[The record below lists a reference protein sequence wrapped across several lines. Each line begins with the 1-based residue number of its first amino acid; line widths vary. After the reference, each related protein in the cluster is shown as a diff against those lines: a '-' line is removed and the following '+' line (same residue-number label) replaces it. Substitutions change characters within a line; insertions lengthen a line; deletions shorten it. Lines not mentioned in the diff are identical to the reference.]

1 MNPIVT
7 RFAPSP
13 TGYLHVGGVRTA
25 LYSYAFAKHNQGEFL
40 LRIEDTDKKRS
51 TQASVDTILQ
61 GLDWLGI
68 KADNKDNIVYQ
79 SDPQRMQRYKT
90 LIQKLLDD
98 GYAYYC
104 YSTTDELD
112 AMRDNNYGYNRK
124 WRDSKDNPPLN
135 VKPVVRFKM
144 PLNGQTIWNDLVKGS
159 MVFDND
165 KLEDFIIA
173 RSDGTPTYNFC
184 VVVDDMD
191 MKVSHVI
198 RGDDH
203 VNNTPKQIQ
212 VLKALNADIPQYAH
226 LPMIFNHD
234 GQKMSKRNN
243 DTVAITDYIQLGILP
258 EALLNYLARLGWG
271 GGSNHAN
278 DEFFTMEQFIDWFD
292 IKDVSESPSRF
303 DFDKLMW
310 LNHQHIQNAT
320 VDRLYPLVKTMLITK
335 FNMNDN
341 MLQIVDLKKILGCSK
356 IKERAKNIHDLAKE
370 CSYFYQQSDRNNLQ
384 FDKSLIIKFVT
395 FYNNVLN
402 QSNWNLD
409 NIESMFK
416 QFCRNEQI
424 KIKDIAMP
432 VRKILCSDSQ
442 LSVYHILDILG
453 YDETWKRL
461 MDVVK

>member
-1 MNPIVT
+1 M
-7 RFAPSP
+7 
-13 TGYLHVGGVRTA
+13 RTA
-25 LYSYAFAKHNQGEFL
+25 VYSYAFAKHHQGQFL
-40 LRIEDTDKKRS
+40 LRIEDTDKNRS
-51 TQASVDTILQ
+51 TQQSVDTILQ

-68 KADNKDNIVYQ
+68 KADNQDDIVYQ

-112 AMRDNNYGYNRK
+112 EMRENNYGYNRK
-124 WRDSKDNPPLN
+124 WRNSTDVPPLN

-144 PLNGQTIWNDLVKGS
+144 PLNGQTIWHDLVKGT

-165 KLEDFIIA
+165 NLEDFIIA

-191 MKVSHVI
+191 MNVSHVI

-212 VLKALNADIPQYAH
+212 VLKALNANIPQYAH

-234 GQKMSKRNN
+234 GQKMSKRNH

-271 GGSNHAN
+271 GGLKHSN
-278 DEFFTMEQFIDWFD
+278 DEFFTMDQFIDWFD

-310 LNHQHIQNAT
+310 LNHQFIKMPLLIDCILWLN
-320 VDRLYPLVKTMLITK
+320 LY
-335 FNMNDN
+335 
-341 MLQIVDLKKILGCSK
+341 
-356 IKERAKNIHDLAKE
+356 
-370 CSYFYQQSDRNNLQ
+370 
-384 FDKSLIIKFVT
+384 
-395 FYNNVLN
+395 
-402 QSNWNLD
+402 
-409 NIESMFK
+409 
-416 QFCRNEQI
+416 
-424 KIKDIAMP
+424 
-432 VRKILCSDSQ
+432 
-442 LSVYHILDILG
+442 
-453 YDETWKRL
+453 
-461 MDVVK
+461 

>member
-25 LYSYAFAKHNQGEFL
+25 LYSYAFAKHYQGQFL
-40 LRIEDTDKKRS
+40 LRIEDTDKNRS
-51 TQASVDTILQ
+51 TQQSVDTILQ

-68 KADNKDNIVYQ
+68 KADNQDDIVYQ

-112 AMRDNNYGYNRK
+112 AMRENNYGYNRK
-124 WRDSKDNPPLN
+124 WRDSTDVPPLH

-144 PLNGQTIWNDLVKGS
+144 PLNGQTIWHDLVKGT

-191 MKVSHVI
+191 MNVSHVI

-212 VLKALNADIPQYAH
+212 ILKALNANIPQYAH

-243 DTVAITDYIQLGILP
+243 DTVAITDYIKLGILP

-271 GGSNHAN
+271 GGLKHSN
-278 DEFFTMEQFIDWFD
+278 DEFFTMDQFIDWFD

-310 LNHQHIQNAT
+310 LNHQHIQNDT
-320 VDRLYPLVKTMLITK
+320 VDRLYPLVKSILTTQ
-335 FNMNDN
+335 FNIDDDI
-341 MLQIVDLKKILGCSK
+341 LQTVDLKKILVCSK
-356 IKERAKNIHDLAKE
+356 IKERTKNINDLAKE
-370 CSYFYQQSDRNNLQ
+370 CSYFYQPSDINNLQ
-384 FDKSLIIKFVT
+384 LDKLLIIKFVN

-416 QFCRNEQI
+416 QFCKNEQI
-424 KIKDIAMP
+424 KMKDIAMP
-432 VRKILCSDSQ
+432 LRKILCGDSQ
-442 LSVYHILDILG
+442 LSVYHILDLLG
-453 YDETWKRL
+453 YNETWKRL
-461 MDVVK
+461 VDVMK